1 MTKLASCQDVWLQ
14 IMSLRFCRLSLMA
27 LCEESDSMS
36 PQNKAAALYDL
47 LPCLPPARIN

>member
-27 LCEESDSMS
+27 LCKESDSTS
-36 PQNKAAALYDL
+36 PQNKVAELYDL
-47 LPCLPPARIN
+47 LPCLPSAGIN